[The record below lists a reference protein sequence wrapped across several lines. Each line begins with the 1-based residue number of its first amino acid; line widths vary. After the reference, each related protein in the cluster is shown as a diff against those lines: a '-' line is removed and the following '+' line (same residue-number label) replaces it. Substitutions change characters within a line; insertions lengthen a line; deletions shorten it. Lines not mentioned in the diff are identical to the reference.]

1 MIKVIKINPEKINKL
16 FDLAIEMGCKA
27 YKDEKLCNHISFKV
41 GGPCPLLIE
50 PKNEKQLT
58 DILKLI
64 NENNA
69 PYIILGNGTN
79 VLVPDE
85 GLDKIV
91 VKIGDEMTSL
101 SLEGDEVICCSA
113 GTKLVTLCKFALEH
127 SLSGLEFAYGIPG
140 TCGGAVFMN
149 AGAYGGEVKDV
160 ITEITYLTPDLKLK
174 TMPAPEAEF
183 SYRHS
188 AFKRSG
194 CIVVSAKFKLNK
206 KPQEEIKAAMNDFL
220 SRRKDKQP
228 LEYPSAGSTFKR
240 PEGHFAGALIEQCGF
255 KGRSLGGAQISDKHA
270 GFLINKNNATA
281 KDIID
286 LINLTQET
294 VKKETGITL
303 EPEVIILR

>member
-1 MIKVIKINPEKINKL
+1 MTVIKINLETINLL
-16 FDLAIEMGCKA
+16 FDSAIEMGCKA

-50 PKNEKQLT
+50 PKSEKQLT
-58 DILKLI
+58 AVLRLI
-64 NENNA
+64 KETKA
-69 PYIILGNGTN
+69 PYTILGNGTN
-79 VLVPDE
+79 VLVLDE
-85 GLDKIV
+85 GLDKV
-91 VKIGDEMTSL
+91 VIKIGDEMTKL
-101 SLEGDEVICCSA
+101 TLEGEDVICCSA
-113 GTKLVTLCKFALEH
+113 GTKVVTLCKFALEN

-160 ITEITYLTPDLKLK
+160 ISEITYLTPDLELK
-174 TMPAPEAEF
+174 TMPAREAEF

-194 CIVVSAKFKLNK
+194 CIVVSAKFKMK
-206 KPQEEIKAAMNDFL
+206 KAPKEEIKTAMNDFL

-228 LEYPSAGSTFKR
+228 LEYPSAGSTFTR
-240 PEGHFAGALIEQCGF
+240 PEGYFAGALIEQCGF
-255 KGRSLGGAQISDKHA
+255 KGKCLGGAQISDKHA

-281 KDIID
+281 KDILD
-286 LINLTQET
+286 LIKLTQET
-294 VKKETGITL
+294 VKKETGVTL